1 MKKLNKAVSLLL
13 CAALA
18 ASASAYSASAAGSSG
33 LHENESIKLADDI
46 NVEKIE
52 FQNPDFIRGMD
63 VSSVISLENSGVRF
77 KNKNGTTED
86 LLKILA
92 DNGVNYI
99 RVRVWNDPYDSGEN
113 GYGGGNSDVQK
124 AAAIGARAAQ
134 YGMKLLVDFHYS
146 DFWADPGKQK
156 APKAW
161 ANLSTAQKA
170 VKVGEFTL
178 NSLNEIKNAG
188 ANIGMVQIGNETNNG
203 IAGTSSWSDMAV
215 IFNAGSSAV
224 RQFDPNV
231 LVALHFT
238 NPERTDT
245 VKWFADNLNTLN
257 VDYDVFAV
265 SYYPYWHGSL
275 ENLTSVLNYVSGTYN
290 KFTMVAE
297 TSYAYTLDDFDG
309 HGNTVNYRN
318 NNTGTDLLWS
328 FTPQGQADEVRSV
341 MNAVN
346 NVGNAKGIGVFYW
359 EGAWITV
366 GDISGLSGSA
376 WTDRYN
382 SNKALWESFGS
393 GWASSYAAE
402 YDPDDAGE
410 WYGGSA
416 VDNQAFFDSQGIALP
431 SLKVFKNV
439 LTGSLNVGEY
449 RLGDVDTDGNIEI
462 NDATTLQKYL
472 AVLCNLSELQRSL
485 ADTSANLTLDI
496 NDVTLI
502 QKYLAG
508 LVGEDYKS

>member
-18 ASASAYSASAAGSSG
+18 ASASAYSASAGSSG

-215 IFNAGSSAV
+215 IFNM
-224 RQFDPNV
+224 R
-231 LVALHFT
+231 
-238 NPERTDT
+238 
-245 VKWFADNLNTLN
+245 
-257 VDYDVFAV
+257 
-265 SYYPYWHGSL
+265 
-275 ENLTSVLNYVSGTYN
+275 
-290 KFTMVAE
+290 
-297 TSYAYTLDDFDG
+297 
-309 HGNTVNYRN
+309 
-318 NNTGTDLLWS
+318 LL
-328 FTPQGQADEVRSV
+328 
-341 MNAVN
+341 
-346 NVGNAKGIGVFYW
+346 
-359 EGAWITV
+359 
-366 GDISGLSGSA
+366 
-376 WTDRYN
+376 
-382 SNKALWESFGS
+382 
-393 GWASSYAAE
+393 
-402 YDPDDAGE
+402 
-410 WYGGSA
+410 GGSP
-416 VDNQAFFDSQGIALP
+416 I
-431 SLKVFKNV
+431 
-439 LTGSLNVGEY
+439 
-449 RLGDVDTDGNIEI
+449 
-462 NDATTLQKYL
+462 
-472 AVLCNLSELQRSL
+472 
-485 ADTSANLTLDI
+485 
-496 NDVTLI
+496 
-502 QKYLAG
+502 
-508 LVGEDYKS
+508 

>member
-1 MKKLNKAVSLLL
+1 MKKLNKALSLLL

-309 HGNTVNYRN
+309 HGNTVDYWN
-318 NNTGTDLLWS
+318 NNTGADLLWS

-416 VDNQAFFDSQGIALP
+416 VDNQAFFDSQGMALS

-449 RLGDVDTDGNIEI
+449 RLGDVDTDGNIDI
-462 NDATTLQKYL
+462 NDATLIQKYL
-472 AVLCNLSELQRSL
+472 AVLCNLTELQRSL

>member
-1 MKKLNKAVSLLL
+1 MRKFFRTASLLL
-13 CAALA
+13 CAAFA
-18 ASASAYSASAAGSSG
+18 ATVPAYSAAAAEKSG
-33 LHENESIKLADDI
+33 LLADEKTVLADDI

-63 VSSVISLENSGVRF
+63 ISSVISLENSGVTF
-77 KNKNGTTED
+77 KNQNGTTED
-86 LLKILA
+86 LFKILA

-99 RVRVWNDPYDSGEN
+99 RVRVWNDPYDSSGN

-124 AAAIGARAAQ
+124 AAVIGARAAQ

-170 VKVGEFTL
+170 VKVREFTF

-188 ANIGMVQIGNETNNG
+188 ADIGMVQIGNETNNG
-203 IAGTSSWSDMAV
+203 IAGTSSQNDMAV

-231 LVALHFT
+231 LITLHFT
-238 NPERTDT
+238 NPEKTDT
-245 VKWFADNLNTLN
+245 IKWFADNLDSLI
-257 VDYDVFAV
+257 VDYDVFAL

-275 ENLTSVLNYVSGTYN
+275 ENLTYVLDYVSETYN
-290 KFTMVAE
+290 KYVMVAE
-297 TSYAYTLDDFDG
+297 TSYAYSLDDFDG
-309 HGNTVNYRN
+309 HSNTVSHWS
-318 NNTGTDLLWS
+318 NNTGDNLLWE

-346 NVGNAKGIGVFYW
+346 NVGEGKGIGVFYW
-359 EGAWITV
+359 EGAWISV

-376 WTDRYN
+376 WTSRYN
-382 SNKALWESFGS
+382 SNKALWDSFGS
-393 GWASSYAAE
+393 GWASSYSADF
-402 YDPDDAGE
+402 DPDDAGK

-416 VDNQAFFDSQGIALP
+416 VDNQAFFDSQGKALP

-449 RLGDVDTDGNIEI
+449 SLGDVNSDENIDI
-462 NDATTLQKYL
+462 NDATLLQKYL
-472 AVLCNLSELQRSL
+472 AKLGNLTELQRSL
-485 ADTSANLTLDI
+485 ADTSADFYLDI

-508 LVGEDYKS
+508 LVGADYKS